1 MQFERH
7 NAREGL
13 AQAIESLRAAP
24 TCLWDSCRFAIKPTL
39 ILWLIFT
46 VGISAIILA
55 NFNYSDDMARV
66 ALGFKKWDHFSR
78 YTTTFL
84 SSFMHVGNYLT
95 DISPLTQMVAT
106 FELAIAGVIAL
117 YVISG
122 RRQLNIWLVVAILP
136 LGLCPYFLECLSYK
150 YDSPY
155 MALSVLASIA
165 PLLLMR
171 RNRIVFALAVIAGEL
186 IVCTTYQAA
195 SGILPLLVMVI
206 ALRRW
211 CADEDTKEILRFLLL
226 SACAYLAALLI
237 FKLFLMQPAEN
248 YVSTEIPSI
257 EELPGIFIG
266 HLDMYMKYMM
276 SDFKKIWLILIA
288 LVVIAF
294 IWVTIRD
301 TERNRMLTFILTIV
315 CLALMSCLT
324 FGIYPAL
331 EQPLFQPRA
340 MYGVGA
346 FIAFLAIVV
355 ASSPRILCG
364 KLVILALSWCF
375 LVFSFTYGN
384 ALYAQI
390 QWTNFRT
397 TSAIQ
402 DLNDTP
408 EFATE
413 TPKIVQVKGG
423 IGLSPILR
431 NQPQNYKMLKR
442 LIPIAFQGG
451 EQWGLVG
458 FTYYYGLPNVKV
470 ESATTFDES
479 LPLLKDTAYQAIYGD
494 GENFLVV
501 LK

>member
-1 MQFERH
+1 MQFERY

-84 SSFMHVGNYLT
+84 SSFMHAGNYLT
-95 DISPLTQMVAT
+95 DISSLTQMVAT

-155 MALSVLASIA
+155 MALSVFASIA

-257 EELPGIFIG
+257 GELPGIFIG

-331 EQPLFQPRA
+331 EQPLFSRA
-340 MYGVGA
+340 RCMALGRSLH
-346 FIAFLAIVV
+346 F
-355 ASSPRILCG
+355 SP
-364 KLVILALSWCF
+364 
-375 LVFSFTYGN
+375 
-384 ALYAQI
+384 
-390 QWTNFRT
+390 
-397 TSAIQ
+397 
-402 DLNDTP
+402 
-408 EFATE
+408 
-413 TPKIVQVKGG
+413 
-423 IGLSPILR
+423 
-431 NQPQNYKMLKR
+431 
-442 LIPIAFQGG
+442 
-451 EQWGLVG
+451 
-458 FTYYYGLPNVKV
+458 
-470 ESATTFDES
+470 
-479 LPLLKDTAYQAIYGD
+479 
-494 GENFLVV
+494 
-501 LK
+501 